1 MPLRRLAGPRVPDRR
16 REAHRAS
23 VVLTRSCQQQALR
36 TAMAST
42 RESPH
47 GRARRV
53 VTGPRAPA
61 RGLALRAES
70 LAGRIARGAKG
81 VGIILSPAFGEGG
94 GRASAR
100 WASLRVGA
108 GNGLRRRSPLT
119 SALTQSRDEFLAR
132 GRLRTGCHASCR
144 FTTWGD
150 ERGDNSHRQPQLHVR
165 REPPGAVPAET
176 VMKELP
182 ATRAQKREDVLEIGG
197 GARRSSERRR
207 IERASPRGEDKDPS
221 HAACDL
227 EAARAEVLV
236 RQAVAREVED
246 RPQKERRRSGPARR
260 AGGSA
265 RGHVKRDDDDCLPSR
280 HHQSERRPRPLA
292 RSRPRMSVTSAR
304 QPSAP
309 RQVTADGTWP
319 EGRPIVGSCLWVR
332 RARQPAA
339 LATGLDVEH
348 MTRTEV

>member
-1 MPLRRLAGPRVPDRR
+1 MPLRRLAGPRVADRR
-16 REAHRAS
+16 R
-23 VVLTRSCQQQALR
+23 ALR
-36 TAMAST
+36 TARAST

-47 GRARRV
+47 GRARV
-53 VTGPRAPA
+53 VTGHRAPA
-61 RGLALRAES
+61 RGLALRTES
-70 LAGRIARGAKG
+70 LAGRIARGANG

-165 REPPGAVPAET
+165 REPPRAVPAET

-265 RGHVKRDDDDCLPSR
+265 RGDVKRDDDGCLPSR
-280 HHQSERRPRPLA
+280 SSVRTPTRPLA